1 MAMIDRSVN
10 RVANSLRSIDR
21 GLSRM
26 DLSTSYRIR
35 AMRLEM
41 EAKAKKDREVRQQYD
56 EAVQA
61 TIQKLSIIL
70 DRLTASLE
78 NHHS

>member
-1 MAMIDRSVN
+1 MAMIDRSRS

-26 DLSTSYRIR
+26 DLQTSPRIR

-41 EAKAKKDREVRQQYD
+41 EAKVKENPEPAVWYD
-56 EAVQA
+56 
-61 TIQKLSIIL
+61 TRS
-70 DRLTASLE
+70 
-78 NHHS
+78 

>member
-1 MAMIDRSVN
+1 MAMIDRSRN

-41 EAKAKKDREVRQQYD
+41 EAKAKKDRETRQQYE
-56 EAVQA
+56 EAIHEA
-61 TIQKLSIIL
+61 IEKLSITL
-70 DRLTASLE
+70 DQLTISLE

>member
-1 MAMIDRSVN
+1 MIDRSRS
-10 RVANSLRSIDR
+10 RVAGSLRSIDR
-21 GLSRM
+21 GLTRM
-26 DLSTSYRIR
+26 DLSTAPRIR
-35 AMRLEM
+35 ALRLEM
-41 EAKAKKDREVRQQYD
+41 EAKAQKDREVRQQYD

>member
-1 MAMIDRSVN
+1 MAMIDRSRS

-26 DLSTSYRIR
+26 DLQTSPRIR

-41 EAKAKKDREVRQQYD
+41 EAKAQKDREVRQQYD